1 MLKLTHYPY
10 IYFFG
15 KLNTTKRF
23 FKMLTEIDTLSVK
36 TDEYLCCV
44 MMSMVGQF
52 SRLYD
57 YNLVFLA
64 VKLFAVRSS

>member
-1 MLKLTHYPY
+1 
-10 IYFFG
+10 
-15 KLNTTKRF
+15 
-23 FKMLTEIDTLSVK
+23 MLTEIHTLSVK
-36 TDEYLCCV
+36 TDEYLCCF
-44 MMSMVGQF
+44 MMSMVGKF

>member
-1 MLKLTHYPY
+1 
-10 IYFFG
+10 
-15 KLNTTKRF
+15 
-23 FKMLTEIDTLSVK
+23 MLTEIHTLSVK
-36 TDEYLCCV
+36 TNEYLCCV
-44 MMSMVGQF
+44 MMSMVGKF

>member
-23 FKMLTEIDTLSVK
+23 FKMLTEIHTLSVK
-36 TDEYLCCV
+36 TDEYLWCF
-44 MMSMVGQF
+44 MMSMVGKF

>member
-23 FKMLTEIDTLSVK
+23 FKMLTEIHTLSVK
-36 TDEYLCCV
+36 TDEYLLFV
-44 MMSMVGQF
+44 MMSMVGKF